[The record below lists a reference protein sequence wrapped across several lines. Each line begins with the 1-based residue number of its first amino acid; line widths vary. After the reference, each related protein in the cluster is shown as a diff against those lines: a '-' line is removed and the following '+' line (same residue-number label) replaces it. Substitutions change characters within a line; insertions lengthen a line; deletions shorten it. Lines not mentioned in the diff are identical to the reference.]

1 MARYSFTSYCD
12 GRIGERR
19 ISPEYKNVSNA
30 MDAAMGEAHF
40 WMLLHKDPILLST
53 GNGFTVTYFEGGK
66 THKWVYTIEG

>member
-1 MARYSFTSYCD
+1 
-12 GRIGERR
+12 
-19 ISPEYKNVSNA
+19 